1 MSANANLSNAAVEAP
16 NTNTG
21 RIDTLHISHGGEQ
34 APATSAAVVG
44 ASPNV
49 EKGQGTQTPQR
60 APQANW
66 LEGLVRSIQGR
77 GAGKG
82 QDGGSPGQGYRRRRR
97 IRRRKKEKEKTPRW
111 PQLTQ
116 PQRVFLEDLARHDLW
131 IRSTQEDWNGPC

>member
-1 MSANANLSNAAVEAP
+1 MSANATLSNAAVEAP

-49 EKGQGTQTPQR
+49 GKGQGTQKTPQR

-82 QDGGSPGQGYRRRRR
+82 QDGGSSGQPPPPSYKFAVGRRRRR
-97 IRRRKKEKEKTPRW
+97 RRRGGR
-111 PQLTQ
+111 
-116 PQRVFLEDLARHDLW
+116 
-131 IRSTQEDWNGPC
+131 G